1 MITFEHKRGTTW
13 RLALQLAAVVL
24 LAACQTGPS
33 LPPTASPVVVSPTPI
48 VTPGGPP
55 PVVVGTVTA
64 GPVCP
69 VERSPA
75 PPNCAPRPVAGAV
88 VIASDANG
96 QELARTTSASDGTY
110 RLTIG
115 QTSTV
120 VITALPVAGLAR
132 APQPVSVTFDGPGVV
147 VQVNLEYDTGIR

>member
-1 MITFEHKRGTTW
+1 MINFAFTRVPTW
-13 RLALQLAAVVL
+13 RLAVELATVVL
-24 LAACQTGPS
+24 IAACQTGQS
-33 LPPTASPVVVSPTPI
+33 LPPTPTPGAVSPTPVI
-48 VTPGGPP
+48 TPAGPP
-55 PVVVGTVTA
+55 PVVVGMVTA

-96 QELARTTSASDGTY
+96 RELARTASAADGTY
-110 RLTIG
+110 RLTVG
-115 QTSTV
+115 QTGTV
-120 VITALPVAGLAR
+120 VITALPAAGLAR
-132 APQPVSVTFDGPGVV
+132 APLPATVTLDGPGAV

>member
-1 MITFEHKRGTTW
+1 MSNSQLARVTTL
-13 RLALQLAAVVL
+13 RLALQLAVVVL
-24 LAACQTGPS
+24 IAACQTGQS
-33 LPPTASPVVVSPTPI
+33 TPPTVTPIAVSPTP
-48 VTPGGPP
+48 VVSPAGPP

-96 QELARTTSASDGTY
+96 DELARTTSAADGTY
-110 RLTIG
+110 RLTVG
-115 QTSTV
+115 QTGRV
-120 VITALPVAGLAR
+120 VITGLPVTGLTR
-132 APQPVSVTFDGPGVV
+132 APAPATVTLDGPGAV

>member
-1 MITFEHKRGTTW
+1 MINFAFKRVPKW
-13 RLALQLAAVVL
+13 RLVGQLAAVVL
-24 LAACQTGPS
+24 IAACQTGQS
-33 LPPTASPVVVSPTPI
+33 LPPTTTPVAVSPAPVITPA
-48 VTPGGPP
+48 GPP

-96 QELARTTSASDGTY
+96 RELARTTSAADGTY
-110 RLTIG
+110 RLTVG
-115 QTSTV
+115 QTGTV
-120 VITALPVAGLAR
+120 VITALPVTGLTR
-132 APQPVSVTFDGPGVV
+132 APAPATVTLDGPGAV

>member
-1 MITFEHKRGTTW
+1 MSTFEFKRVPGW
-13 RLALQLAAVVL
+13 LLAIQLATVVII
-24 LAACQTGPS
+24 AACQTTQS
-33 LPPTASPVVVSPTPI
+33 LPPTTTPVSVSPTPVI
-48 VTPGGPP
+48 TPGGPP

-96 QELARTTSASDGTY
+96 GELARTTSSADGTY
-110 RLTIG
+110 RLTVG
-115 QTSTV
+115 QTGTV
-120 VITALPVAGLAR
+120 VITALPVSGLTR
-132 APQPVSVTFDGPGVV
+132 APAPATVTLDGPGAVV
-147 VQVNLEYDTGIR
+147 KVNLEYDTGIR